1 MVAESI
7 PSKTAKIIQFPSFM
21 TMHSEVSPQPVPED
35 SAMKK
40 IDKIDIRLW
49 PFKVP
54 VEGRSCDCC
63 CTMAAGDSAG
73 RLGVAIVGVVMS
85 IQHSALTAKIAIMA
99 CYLEAI
105 PT

>member
-1 MVAESI
+1 
-7 PSKTAKIIQFPSFM
+7 
-21 TMHSEVSPQPVPED
+21 
-35 SAMKK
+35 MKK

-85 IQHSALTAKIAIMA
+85 IQHSALTGKIAIMA
-99 CYLEAI
+99 CFESAGGIVRPVSKEPSDSDLKTF
-105 PT
+105 PKRGQVVSK